1 MSQHQLGFQMFPM
14 GLARVLERG
23 LCSDWMKAEQVV
35 FRLLVIDLVET
46 CMEREPVETGHALQ
60 PLLNTTH
67 LYNRSPTPENCP
79 SQRILAAGPS

>member
-60 PLLNTTH
+60 PFVQPKYFRRPKTVQAKG
-67 LYNRSPTPENCP
+67 Y
-79 SQRILAAGPS
+79 

>member
-60 PLLNTTH
+60 PFVQPK
-67 LYNRSPTPENCP
+67 SEPENCP